1 MAAFIALL
9 NSGLGLNKI
18 NPVYM
23 AFPIQNVESFLLYA
37 FFVLLLIQIIKL
49 KCNSIGKI
57 NIKQKYMITLDL
69 YNKTAGI
76 VG

>member
-1 MAAFIALL
+1 MEMSRRHTVFWSLREKF
-9 NSGLGLNKI
+9 GLKI
-18 NPVYM
+18 KNWG
-23 AFPIQNVESFLLYA
+23 S
-37 FFVLLLIQIIKL
+37 IIKL